1 MDQFDIEYSQKLNDF
16 EIPRV
21 YMLVFEALTMLT
33 HLSYAV
39 FFFWN
44 SVTFMGFFNIFSVAF
59 YTYGIVAVA
68 CGTRSEPLIKAA
80 LVEIV
85 AHATVA
91 TLFMGWD
98 YGFQMYL
105 ICMVAVPF
113 MFSLRQKFDSFALSI
128 AIIAIY
134 FTLRIACVYLG
145 FTIGDCKIH
154 SLDKLWFIT
163 NGVLSMVILVLVV
176 LVFRAKVSWINH
188 NLELQNI
195 ALKETASLDALT
207 GLFNRRAMGGYL
219 DRIVQSG
226 LPYIAALLDIDFFK
240 KVNDTYGHAAG
251 DIVLTDISALLLK
264 EVPAEGYVCRWG
276 GEEILMIVPDMSLEQ
291 GKELAE
297 RLRVMIS
304 QLEFDGGGSTYGVTV
319 TIGVSEKTS
328 AEQTS
333 DAVIKIADD
342 RLYKG
347 KSMGRNMVVSE

>member
-1 MDQFDIEYSQKLNDF
+1 MDHFDIEYSQKLNDF

-98 YGFQMYL
+98 YGFQLYL

-145 FTIGDCKIH
+145 FTIGDCKIP
-154 SLDKLWFIT
+154 SLDKLW
-163 NGVLSMVILVLVV
+163 
-176 LVFRAKVSWINH
+176 
-188 NLELQNI
+188 
-195 ALKETASLDALT
+195 
-207 GLFNRRAMGGYL
+207 
-219 DRIVQSG
+219 
-226 LPYIAALLDIDFFK
+226 
-240 KVNDTYGHAAG
+240 
-251 DIVLTDISALLLK
+251 
-264 EVPAEGYVCRWG
+264 
-276 GEEILMIVPDMSLEQ
+276 
-291 GKELAE
+291 
-297 RLRVMIS
+297 
-304 QLEFDGGGSTYGVTV
+304 
-319 TIGVSEKTS
+319 
-328 AEQTS
+328 
-333 DAVIKIADD
+333 
-342 RLYKG
+342 
-347 KSMGRNMVVSE
+347 

>member
-1 MDQFDIEYSQKLNDF
+1 MDHFDIEYGQKLNDF

-21 YMLVFEALTMLT
+21 YMLVFEFLTMLT

-39 FFFWN
+39 FFFCN
-44 SVTFMGFFNIFSVAF
+44 SVTFMGFFNIFSVVF

-68 CGTRSEPLIKAA
+68 RGTKSEPLIKAA

-145 FTIGDCKIH
+145 FTIGDRKIH

-163 NGVLSMVILVLVV
+163 NGVLSMVILVLIV

-188 NLELQNI
+188 NLELQNV

-219 DRIVQSG
+219 DSIVKSG

-251 DIVLTDISALLLK
+251 DIVLADISALLLK

-304 QLEFDGGGSTYGVTV
+304 QLEFDGDGSTYGVTV